1 MILYHGSQEIV
12 QVPVFGKGK
21 KENDYGLGFYCTQSL
36 ELAKE
41 WACPILND
49 GFVNK
54 YSLNI
59 RGLKTLNLNS
69 SEYHILNWLAL
80 LLANRKID
88 LSQNKQVG
96 LRGREYIIENF
107 MPDIIGYDVII
118 GYRADDRYF
127 AFAKDFVQNGI
138 SVRQLASAMKLG
150 ELGEQVVLMSEKA
163 FGRIQFESYEI
174 AESDIYYH
182 RRIERE
188 TRANAAFNAMH
199 NETDYLDSD
208 IFMLDILREGMK
220 NNDSRLR

>member
-21 KENDYGLGFYCTQSL
+21 KENDYGLGFYCTESL

-41 WACPILND
+41 WACPILKD
-49 GFVNK
+49 GFANK
-54 YSLNI
+54 YSFDTN
-59 RGLKTLNLNS
+59 GLKILKLNS
-69 SEYHILNWLAL
+69 DEFNILNWIAL
-80 LLANRKID
+80 LLAHRKFD

-96 LRGREYIIENF
+96 LRGRKYILENF
-107 MPDIIGYDVII
+107 MPDITGYDVII

-150 ELGEQVVLMSEKA
+150 ELGEQVVLMSKEA
-163 FGRIQFESYEI
+163 FDRIQFDSYEI

-182 RRIERE
+182 KRIERE
-188 TRANAAFNAMH
+188 TRANEAFNAMH
-199 NETDYLDSD
+199 NETDLLDSD
-208 IFMLDILREGMK
+208 IFMLDILREGIK
-220 NNDSRLR
+220 NNDSRIR

>member
-1 MILYHGSQEIV
+1 MILYHGSQQIV
-12 QVPVFGKGK
+12 QAPVFGKGK

-54 YSLNI
+54 YSLNT

-163 FGRIQFESYEI
+163 FSRIQFESYEI
-174 AESDIYYH
+174 AESDIYYY
-182 RRIERE
+182 RRVERE
-188 TRANAAFNAMH
+188 ARANEAFNAMH
-199 NETDYLDSD
+199 NGTDFLDSD
-208 IFMLDILREGMK
+208 IYMLDILREGIK
-220 NNDSRLR
+220 NNDPRLR

>member
-1 MILYHGSQEIV
+1 MILYHGSQQIV
-12 QVPVFGKGK
+12 QAPVFGKGK
-21 KENDYGLGFYCTQSL
+21 KENDYGLGFYCTQSP
-36 ELAKE
+36 ELARE
-41 WACPILND
+41 WACPILKD
-49 GFVNK
+49 GFVNR
-54 YSLNI
+54 YSFDTE
-59 RGLKTLNLNS
+59 GLKTLKLNS
-69 SEYHILNWLAL
+69 KEYTILNWLAL

-88 LSQNKQVG
+88 LSHNKQVG
-96 LRGREYIIENF
+96 IRGQEYIIENF
-107 MPDIIGYDVII
+107 MPDIIGLDVII

-138 SVRQLASAMKLG
+138 SVKQLASAMKLG